1 MSGSRDW
8 KGTRYIEVFAQDSVV
23 RFRFDYKNV
32 MATATFRS
40 IVALKKYSFSPE
52 YLNEFEKRLSSVP
65 SVFELFCL
73 MSLRH
78 AVKLKAVS
86 HIVSCDEPLEC
97 GLLHE
102 TFAVTTDKITLRLQ
116 AINPRLSYQ
125 TIIELINDV
134 DDACK
139 ILIFNFLDIVNTT
152 NVFEKMEEE
161 LLLIEEIEYLKN
173 RKEKYI
179 ERDNSGSK

>member
-1 MSGSRDW
+1 MSGSKDW
-8 KGTRYIEVFAQDSVV
+8 KATRYIDNFAVMALE
-23 RFRFDYKNV
+23 RFRFDYKNI
-32 MATATFRS
+32 MASAIFRS
-40 IVALKKYSFSPE
+40 IVSLKKYNASPE
-52 YLNEFEKRLSSVP
+52 YLAEYEKRLLSAP
-65 SVFELFCL
+65 SVFEFFCL
-73 MSLRH
+73 MSLQH
-78 AVKLKAVS
+78 AVKLKGVS
-86 HIVSCDEPLEC
+86 HIVSCSEPLEC

-102 TFAVTTDKITLRLQ
+102 TFMAMADKITLRLQ

-125 TIIELINDV
+125 SIIELINDV

-152 NVFEKMEEE
+152 NVFGKMEEE
-161 LLLIEEIEYLKN
+161 LLLIEEIECLKN